1 METARRVFSAIA
13 GWLDRRLEGR
23 TRIVSGVAASLFVP
37 AVVLLT
43 LDGLLPFPRPGE
55 RPLYDPRGWSLM
67 VSRPSPE
74 DLAAAAVGDAGPGL
88 AGWDEAVG
96 GSSTSAPPLSMMS
109 WIVRP
114 GDTILGIAQL
124 LGMNP
129 DTISSLNRSNGRGVH
144 NVTVG
149 ERILVPNQDG
159 IRLLVR
165 GNLDTLCQ
173 QNDLDPEEVLAVNG
187 ITRAD
192 LGASATL
199 FFPGVQHQ
207 GYELAMSL
215 GTAVTSPLGSYWQTS
230 SYGRRPDPFT
240 GAASHHQGVDLA
252 APLGSAVKS
261 VSDGT
266 VSVAGYNDVL
276 GNYVMIRSPGSSLT
290 FVFGHMERVF
300 VAAGERVSR
309 GDRIGTIGMTGKTT
323 GPHLHFEVRR
333 NGVPVN
339 PKEYLPGV
347 R

>member
-1 METARRVFSAIA
+1 METARRVFAA
-13 GWLDRRLEGR
+13 MAEWLDRRLEGR
-23 TRIVSGVAASLFVP
+23 KRIVSGVAASLFVP
-37 AVVLLT
+37 AIVLLT
-43 LDGLLPFPRPGE
+43 LDSLLPFPRPGE
-55 RPLYDPRGWSLM
+55 RPLYDSRGWSLM
-67 VSRPSPE
+67 VARPAPE
-74 DLAAAAVGDAGPGL
+74 EPAAAVVPALAEDLSGPGE
-88 AGWDEAVG
+88 GVG
-96 GSSTSAPPLSMMS
+96 GSSTSVTPLSTMY
-109 WIVRP
+109 WVVRR

-129 DTISSLNRSNGRGVH
+129 DTISSLNRANGRGVH
-144 NVTVG
+144 NVTIG

-159 IRLLVR
+159 IRLTVQ
-165 GNLDTLCQ
+165 GNLDDLCRKY
-173 QNDLDPEEVLAVNG
+173 DLDPGEVLAVNG
-187 ITRAD
+187 LGRTD
-192 LGASATL
+192 LGSSATL
-199 FFPGVQHQ
+199 FFPGVQHV

-240 GAASHHQGVDLA
+240 GAASRHQGVDLA
-252 APLGSAVKS
+252 APLGSAVKA

-276 GNYVMIRSPGSSLT
+276 GNYVMIRSPDSRLT

-300 VAAGERVSR
+300 VSAGEVINR

-333 NGVPVN
+333 FGVPAN
-339 PKEYLPGV
+339 PKDYLPGV